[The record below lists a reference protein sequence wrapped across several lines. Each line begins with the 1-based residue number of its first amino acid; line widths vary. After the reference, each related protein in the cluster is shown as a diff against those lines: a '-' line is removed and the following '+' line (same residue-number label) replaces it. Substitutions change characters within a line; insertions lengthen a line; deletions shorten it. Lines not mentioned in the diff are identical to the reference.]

1 MRVLILQ
8 LELANAKLVFFS
20 MMEREEDKIKIIS
33 MSRHCSREKGELK
46 PLDKKLK
53 VSGGLQYVTDR

>member
-33 MSRHCSREKGELK
+33 MSRHCSRGKGELK